1 MTAILKRELRSYYT
15 SMTGYIIAA
24 FLLLFIGI
32 YTMAINLSYGYPNFE
47 YVLDAM
53 TFVYMIL
60 IPLLTM
66 RLLAEER
73 KQKTDLLLY
82 SLPLSSIEIV
92 LGKFLAACAV
102 LALPLLIAGIDPLIL
117 SRFGTVNF
125 ATAYAAL
132 FAFFLMGCALISVGL
147 FLSALT
153 ENQLM
158 AGLLSFFVLLL
169 NYFATG
175 LANYVSSAS
184 YASFMVLMILG
195 LIAALLVRFMT
206 KNTVAALVFAVI
218 ADGGMLVCY
227 LLNSGW
233 FSGISG
239 TVLNAVSIF
248 SRLGSFING
257 VFDFRAIV
265 YFLSVIGI
273 FLFLT
278 VQALEKR
285 RWNG

>member
-82 SLPLSSIEIV
+82 SLPLSSLEIV

-132 FAFFLMGCALISVGL
+132 LAFFLMGCALISVGL

-153 ENQLM
+153 ENQLV

-184 YASFMVLMILG
+184 YASFMVLMMLG

-206 KNTVAALVFAVI
+206 KNTVAALAFAVI

-248 SRLGSFING
+248 SRLNSFING

>member
-1 MTAILKRELRSYYT
+1 
-15 SMTGYIIAA
+15 
-24 FLLLFIGI
+24 
-32 YTMAINLSYGYPNFE
+32 
-47 YVLDAM
+47 
-53 TFVYMIL
+53 
-60 IPLLTM
+60 M

-82 SLPLSSIEIV
+82 SLPLSSLEIV

-153 ENQLM
+153 ENQLV

-248 SRLGSFING
+248 SRLSSFING